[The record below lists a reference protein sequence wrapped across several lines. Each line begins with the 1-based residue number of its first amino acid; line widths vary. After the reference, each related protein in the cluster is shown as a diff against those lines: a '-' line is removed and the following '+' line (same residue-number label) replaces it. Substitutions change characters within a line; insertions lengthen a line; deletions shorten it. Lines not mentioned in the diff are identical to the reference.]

1 MPRFIQFNN
10 KDYFHFQSTGNSARF
25 VIPFAEELCKGKGYD
40 IGAGQID
47 WALDGSFIIDPRI
60 PPGLDGNNLP
70 EEQVDYI
77 FSSHCLEHCDNWVD
91 TLEHWL
97 SRIRLGGVLFLYL
110 PDYSQEYWRSWSN
123 RKHKH
128 NLHPEEIKDFLESKG
143 LKVFVSGVDLNN
155 SFSVVA
161 FKQLDP
167 YGSHIPTFDRIF
179 AKNDIKTVLEFGG
192 GDHSTPYFIEKGCT
206 VHSIEMQ
213 SEEWYNHI
221 IERNPTAIVELCLG
235 KDDWKNLFDGSFNDH
250 YDLIFV
256 DGHLDSRP
264 ECANWAKD
272 HTDII
277 VLHDTEAHC
286 YGWNRLQLNDW
297 HKFEDTDNHPQTQ
310 AYGRNSNPC
319 I

>member
-1 MPRFIQFNN
+1 MPRLIQYNN
-10 KDYFHFQSTGNSARF
+10 KEYFHFQTTGNSARF
-25 VIPFAEELCKGKGYD
+25 IIPFAEELCIGNGYD
-40 IGAGQID
+40 IGAGNWN
-47 WALDGSFIIDPRI
+47 WALSGAEVIDTKLN
-60 PPGLDGNNLP
+60 GLNGDNLP
-70 EEQVDYI
+70 PDLVDYI
-77 FSSHCLEHCDNWVD
+77 FSSHCLEHCDNWVN

-128 NLHPEEIKDFLESKG
+128 NLRPEEIKDFLQSKG
-143 LKVFVSGVDLNN
+143 LKVFTSGVDLNN

-179 AKNDIKTVLEFGG
+179 AKNKIKTVLEFGG

-221 IERNPTAIVELCLG
+221 VERNPTAKVFFDLG
-235 KDDWKNLFDGSFNDH
+235 KDGWRNLIPILSDH

-264 ECANWAKD
+264 ECANWAKN

-286 YGWNRLQLNDW
+286 YGWQRLQLNDW
-297 HKFEDTDNHPQTQ
+297 IKYEDIENHPQTQ

>member
-1 MPRFIQFNN
+1 MPRLIQYNN
-10 KDYFHFQSTGNSARF
+10 KEYFHFQTTGNSARF
-25 VIPFAEELCKGKGYD
+25 TIPFAEELCKGKGYD
-40 IGAGQID
+40 IGAGREE
-47 WALDGSFIIDPRI
+47 WALSGADIVDVKLN
-60 PPGLDGNNLP
+60 GLSGDFLP
-70 EEQVDYI
+70 EELVDYI
-77 FSSHCLEHCDNWVD
+77 FSSHCLEHCDNWVN

-110 PDYSQEYWRSWSN
+110 PDYSQEYWRSWN
-123 RKHKH
+123 NKRHKH
-128 NLHPEEIKDFLESKG
+128 NLSPEIIKDFLLSEG
-143 LKVFVSGVDLNN
+143 LKVFTSGVDLNN

-179 AKNDIKTVLEFGG
+179 AKNNIKTVLEFGG

-221 IERNPTAIVELCLG
+221 VERNPTAMVELALG
-235 KDDWKNLFDGSFNDH
+235 KDAWKEIFDGSFNDH

-264 ECANWAKD
+264 ECANWAKN

-286 YGWNRLQLNDW
+286 YGWQRLELSDW
-297 HKFEDTDNHPQTQ
+297 IKYEDTENHPQTQ
-310 AYGRNSNPC
+310 VYSRND
-319 I
+319 IGL

>member
-1 MPRFIQFNN
+1 MPRLIQYNG
-10 KDYFHFQSTGNSARF
+10 KEYFHFQTTGNSARF
-25 VIPFAEELCKGKGYD
+25 TIPFAEELCKGKGYD

-60 PPGLDGNNLP
+60 PPGFDGNNLP
-70 EEQVDYI
+70 EELVDYI
-77 FSSHCLEHCDNWVD
+77 FSSHCLEHCDHWVN

-110 PDYSQEYWRSWSN
+110 PDYSQEYWRNWSN

-128 NLHPEEIKDFLESKG
+128 NLRPEEIKDFLLSKG
-143 LKVFVSGVDLNN
+143 LKVFTSGVDLNN
-155 SFSVVA
+155 SFTVVA

-179 AKNDIKTVLEFGG
+179 AKNKIKTVLEFGG

-221 IERNPTAIVELCLG
+221 VERNPTAKVSLMLG
-235 KDDWKNLFDGSFNDH
+235 KDMWSKDYFKDVFEDR

-286 YGWNRLQLNDW
+286 YGWQRLELNDW
-297 HKFEDTDNHPQTQ
+297 IKYEDTENHPQTQ
-310 AYGRNSNPC
+310 VYSRND
-319 I
+319 IGL